1 MTVIVIALGIL
12 SLTLRTECP
21 GRLDVRLALGSGA
34 AAAGPAGATAGGTA
48 GGTVGGTAG
57 ATAPVEG
64 KEEACTGRS

>member
-48 GGTVGGTAG
+48 GGT
-57 ATAPVEG
+57 APVEG